1 VAHLVDSPEA
11 AARLAD
17 HVLDPARE
25 RPVLCVT
32 MPAWATEPLL
42 DVEALEGAVDGA
54 VEIWQ
59 MPTGDAS
66 WELSYRLPTGLDVYG
81 GAVRL
86 WWPGLDERADRYEHP
101 LFLVHDRSDSPAVVG
116 RVLAALERG
125 GLLGQERP
133 RSGSEHGAVVTRVL
147 PTGAELEL
155 ADGTPAFAHRT
166 HLSRHE
172 LLPERVVRV
181 GQPLRV
187 RVGETPAGRRRLA
200 VSLLPFEPEPWDRLV
215 ADHPVGSVLEGVV
228 TGLRNFGAMVSLLPG
243 VTGLVHKSRIS
254 DEWVGYPGDVLS
266 EGERVSVRIER
277 IDEGEQKVD
286 LSMRDVPTGAQP
298 VIATLYPDGPPW
310 LGPPA
315 PVVLMRPLPPSLL
328 RPAPVPEAPLPEP
341 SPETPA
347 PAGSEPSEH
356 QLASELEQVVAQGRD
371 MRRALS
377 ALFDDSRRRLARLQ
391 GEAAQIRQGLERDL
405 ADVRRRILEAAETET
420 GQIIGSTQQALDA
433 ARAEAQE
440 LRAQLTVVEQ
450 DRDRLLER
458 LRDTASRAERADR
471 EARDAQAIL
480 SGEREAADQL
490 RAELRRVAPDEPTR
504 LRDDIHSAWLRA
516 TTPADRDQYGWREPA
531 LGEDLLPSLT
541 HVHGVSRERVV
552 EVCAEVVCGR
562 ARERTGLEVHPLRT
576 SEGGGTPQLVREDGA
591 KAYRASLQVNTPSA
605 RRLHYWELPDGGVE
619 LAKIAYHDDFS
630 IR

>member
-1 VAHLVDSPEA
+1 MAHLVDSPEA

-17 HVLDPARE
+17 HVLDPGRE

-42 DVEALEGAVDGA
+42 DVEALEEAVDGA
-54 VEIWQ
+54 VEVWL

-101 LFLVHDRSDSPAVVG
+101 LFLVHDRADSPAVVG

-133 RSGSEHGAVVTRVL
+133 PSGSEYGAVVTRVL

-166 HLSRHE
+166 HLTKHE
-172 LLPERVVRV
+172 LMPERVVRV
-181 GQPLRV
+181 GQPVRV
-187 RVGETPAGRRRLA
+187 RMGETPPGRRRLA

-228 TGLRNFGAMVSLLPG
+228 SGLRNFGAIVSLLPG

-254 DEWVGYPGDVLS
+254 DEWVGYPGDILS

-277 IDEGEQKVD
+277 IDEDEKKID
-286 LSMRDVPTGAQP
+286 LSMRDVPAGAQP

-315 PVVLMRPLPPSLL
+315 PVVLVRPLPPIL
-328 RPAPVPEAPLPEP
+328 RPAPPA
-341 SPETPA
+341 PETPLA
-347 PAGSEPSEH
+347 DVPEPAELKPTTH
-356 QLASELEQVVAQGRD
+356 QLASDLEQVVAQGRD

-377 ALFDDSRRRLARLQ
+377 ALFDDSKRRLARLQ

-405 ADVRRRILEAAETET
+405 ADVRRRILEVAEAETS
-420 GQIIGSTQQALDA
+420 QMIGSTQQALDA

-440 LRAQLTVVEQ
+440 LRAQLTVIEQ

-458 LRDTASRAERADR
+458 LRDTASRAERAERD
-471 EARDAQAIL
+471 ARDAQASL
-480 SGEREAADQL
+480 SREREAADQL
-490 RAELRRVAPDEPTR
+490 RADLRRIAPDEPTR
-504 LRDDIHSAWLRA
+504 LRDAIRSAWLRA
-516 TTPADRDQYGWREPA
+516 TTPADRDQYGWREPV
-531 LGEDLLPSLT
+531 LGEDFLPSLT
-541 HVHGVSRERVV
+541 YVHGVSRERVV

-576 SEGGGTPQLVREDGA
+576 SEGGGTPQLVRADGA